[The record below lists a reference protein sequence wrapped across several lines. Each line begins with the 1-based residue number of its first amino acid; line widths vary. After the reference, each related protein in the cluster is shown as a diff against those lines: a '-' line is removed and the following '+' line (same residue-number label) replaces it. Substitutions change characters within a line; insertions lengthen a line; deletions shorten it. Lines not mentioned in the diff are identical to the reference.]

1 MRQGLRLHLTQEE
14 AKVTY
19 NYDDNADAWHQQLLL
34 EEEYEEVKRMK
45 ARQQSV
51 GSDFE
56 PIPVGVYPVVC
67 TSLVDLGLQ
76 APFNP
81 SFKTVYKIAI
91 GFDFPTETRED
102 GSPEKLTM
110 ILTNSMHKKGNLRKM
125 IEGWFGKSFPSDEAA
140 NNFELKELL
149 GKVGYANVTHNT
161 RGEKTYANI
170 SSLIPL
176 PKGMAPPTTDTPFLL
191 YSEDGSQPAD
201 ERSKAY
207 AALPEWLRTKVDNQV
222 RAEEDS
228 GDLDDDIPF

>member
-1 MRQGLRLHLTQEE
+1 MRAQH
-14 AKVTY
+14 
-19 NYDDNADAWHQQLLL
+19 DDDTDAWHQQQLL
-34 EEEYEEVKRMK
+34 EQEEYEDMK

-51 GSDFE
+51 AGEYE

-81 SFKTVYKIAI
+81 AYKTVYKLAI

-110 ILTNSMHKKGNLRKM
+110 ILTASMHKKGNLRKM
-125 IEGWFGKSFPSDEAA
+125 IEGWFGKSFPNDEAA

-176 PKGMAPPTTDTPFLL
+176 PKGMAAPTTDTPFLY
-191 YSEDGSQPAD
+191 YSEAGDQPPA
-201 ERSKAY
+201 ERSEAY
-207 AALPEWLRTKVDNQV
+207 AALPEWLRTKIDNQV
-222 RAEEDS
+222 RAESEAGNDDD
-228 GDLDDDIPF
+228 GNDDIPW

>member
-1 MRQGLRLHLTQEE
+1 
-14 AKVTY
+14 
-19 NYDDNADAWHQQLLL
+19 
-34 EEEYEEVKRMK
+34 MK

-51 GSDFE
+51 GSEFE

-81 SFKTVYKIAI
+81 TFKTVYKVAL

-125 IEGWFGKSFPSDEAA
+125 IEGWFGKSFPSDDAA

-176 PKGMAPPTTDTPFLL
+176 PKGMAPPTTDTPFLY
-191 YSEDGSQPAD
+191 YSEAGDQPPA
-201 ERSKAY
+201 ERSQAY

-222 RAEEDS
+222 RAESEEA
-228 GDLDDDIPF
+228 GDDDVDGDIPF